1 MMDPDVALTD
11 LLEAIRDKDREKS
24 WGALEALNDWLA
36 KGGAFPSKVRAVP
49 MSDVDLVSIL
59 VALMAM
65 IATMKVASLQGPSL
79 TPNVQNEAA
88 LLGRRLTA
96 YVEDADCL
104 NSLNRLM
111 KRFSGFNPNKP
122 L

>member
-1 MMDPDVALTD
+1 MDPDVALTD
-11 LLEAIRDKDREKS
+11 LLEAIRDKDRDKL
-24 WGALEALNDWLA
+24 WGALDALNDWFS

-49 MSDVDLVSIL
+49 LSDVDLVSIAA
-59 VALMAM
+59 ALMAM

-79 TPNVQNEAA
+79 TPEVQTEAA

-104 NSLNRLM
+104 ASLNRLM
-111 KRFSGFNPNKP
+111 KRFSGFDPNKP